1 MSIKDGGKKSK
12 YYKPK
17 ANVQMSDNF
26 SISKI
31 QNESNMQIE
40 EENVIY

>member
-1 MSIKDGGKKSK
+1 MSIKDVGNMSINFKLK
-12 YYKPK
+12 
-17 ANVQMSDNF
+17 VDIQMADNF

-40 EENVIY
+40 EENVIH